1 VEELFAAHNPEH
13 IKAAQ
18 GIEGVETLR
27 GCRCRWRVHMGHE
40 YMKFNKLT
48 TFCRK
53 NTAAREDQQAEGR
66 GKVLE
71 SSYPTQDR
79 FFIT

>member
-1 VEELFAAHNPEH
+1 
-13 IKAAQ
+13 
-18 GIEGVETLR
+18 
-27 GCRCRWRVHMGHE
+27 MGHE